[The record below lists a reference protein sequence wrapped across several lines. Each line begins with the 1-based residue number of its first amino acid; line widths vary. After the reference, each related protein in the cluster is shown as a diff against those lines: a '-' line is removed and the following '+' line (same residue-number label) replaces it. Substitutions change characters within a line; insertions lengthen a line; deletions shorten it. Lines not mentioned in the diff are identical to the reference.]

1 MAKGSKMTNIIESG
15 IHLDVKMDNIV
26 NERLRE
32 QTAKIT
38 SLLDGAKYN
47 LYEVAMRLLV
57 IKNEELYKDDNL
69 TDIYDYTKKFFG
81 YGKNMTYKMIKT
93 AETLVEE
100 KMLDENKVEYRS
112 IICHD
117 DSDYS
122 MSQLFELGT
131 LAPKEVVELDA
142 DGAINPSMTTK
153 EIREVVKDTKEMM
166 KKESESE
173 EEPTEE
179 PTEGETEVEEGEP
192 IIVDTT
198 AFKAELYNFLSNLVA
213 NNKDVMDVLAVTE
226 KKTVKAINSLIEIVA
241 PKSNN

>member
-1 MAKGSKMTNIIESG
+1 MTNIIESG
-15 IHLDVKMDNIV
+15 IHLDVKMDNLV
-26 NERLRE
+26 NERLKE
-32 QTAKIT
+32 QTIKIT

-57 IKNEELYKDDNL
+57 IKNEELYKDDNFV
-69 TDIYDYTKKFFG
+69 DIYDYTKKVFG
-81 YGKNMTYKMIKT
+81 YGKNMTYKMVKT

-100 KMLDENKVEYRS
+100 AHIDDKTVYRS

-117 DSDYS
+117 ESDYS

-166 KKESESE
+166 KNEAES

-179 PTEGETEVEEGEP
+179 PTEEGEAEVEEGEA
-192 IIVDTT
+192 IVVDTT
-198 AFKAELYNFLSNLVA
+198 AFKAELFKVLSEMVA
-213 NNKDVMDVLAVTE
+213 NNKEVMDVLAVTE
-226 KKTVKAINSLIEIVA
+226 KKTVKAINSLIEMVA

>member
-1 MAKGSKMTNIIESG
+1 MTNIIESG
-15 IHLDVKMDNIV
+15 IHLDVKMDNLV

-32 QTAKIT
+32 QTAKIS

-57 IKNEELYKDDNL
+57 IKTEELYKDDNF
-69 TDIYDYTKKFFG
+69 TDIYDYTKKVFG
-81 YGKNMTYKMIKT
+81 YGKNMTYKMVKT

-100 KMLDENKVEYRS
+100 NKGVYRS

-142 DGAINPSMTTK
+142 DGAITPSMTTK
-153 EIREVVKDTKEMM
+153 EIREVVKDTKEMA
-166 KKESESE
+166 KKANS
-173 EEPTEE
+173 TEDG
-179 PTEGETEVEEGEP
+179 EGEEVEVEVEDIEGELDL
-192 IIVDTT
+192 IDVDG
-198 AFKAELYNFLSNLVA
+198 FKASIYKALSDLIS
-213 NNKDVMDVLAVTE
+213 NNKDAFESLD
-226 KKTVKAINSLIEIVA
+226 KKTNKAISSLMALTA
-241 PKSNN
+241 PTTKGNN

>member
-1 MAKGSKMTNIIESG
+1 MTNIIESG

-100 KMLDENKVEYRS
+100 KMLNENKVEYRS

-166 KKESESE
+166 KKEAEGE
-173 EEPTEE
+173 EEPS
-179 PTEGETEVEEGEP
+179 EGETEIEEGEP

-198 AFKAELYNFLSNLVA
+198 AFKAELFKVLSEMVA

>member
-1 MAKGSKMTNIIESG
+1 MTDIIESG
-15 IHLDVKMDNIV
+15 IHFEVKMDNLV

-57 IKNEELYKDDNL
+57 IKKEELYKDDNFVN
-69 TDIYDYTKKFFG
+69 IYDYTKKVFG
-81 YGKNMTYKMIKT
+81 YGKNMTYKMITT
-93 AETLVEE
+93 AEALVEE

-117 DSDYS
+117 DCDYS

-142 DGAINPSMTTK
+142 EGAITPSMTTK
-153 EIREVVKDTKEMM
+153 EIREVVKETKEE
-166 KKESESE
+166 KKEAEGE
-173 EEPTEE
+173 EE

-198 AFKAELYNFLSNLVA
+198 AFKAELFKVLSEMIA
-213 NNKDVMDVLAVTE
+213 NNKEVMDVLAVTE
-226 KKTVKAINSLIEIVA
+226 KKMVKAINSLVEMVA

>member
-1 MAKGSKMTNIIESG
+1 MTEIIESG
-15 IHLDVKMDNIV
+15 IHLEIKMDNLV
-26 NERLRE
+26 NERLKE
-32 QTAKIT
+32 HTARIT

-47 LYEVAMRLLV
+47 LYEVAMHLMV
-57 IKNEELYKDDNL
+57 IKNEELYKDDNF
-69 TDIYDYTKKFFG
+69 TDIYDYTKKVFG
-81 YGKNMTYKMIKT
+81 YGKNMTYKMVKT
-93 AETLVEE
+93 AETLVEQKGE
-100 KMLDENKVEYRS
+100 EYRS

-142 DGAINPSMTTK
+142 DGAINPSMSTK

-166 KKESESE
+166 KKEAESE
-173 EEPTEE
+173 KEPTEE
-179 PTEGETEVEEGEP
+179 PTEEGETEVEEGEA
-192 IIVDTT
+192 IVVDTT
-198 AFKAELYNFLSNLVA
+198 AFKAELFKVLSEMVA

>member
-1 MAKGSKMTNIIESG
+1 MTNIIESG
-15 IHLDVKMDNIV
+15 IHLDVKMDNLV

-57 IKNEELYKDDNL
+57 IKNEELYKDDNF
-69 TDIYDYTKKFFG
+69 TDIYDYTKKVFG

-93 AETLVEE
+93 AETLVEQ
-100 KMLDENKVEYRS
+100 KGDGYRS

-153 EIREVVKDTKEMM
+153 QIREVVKDTKEMM
-166 KKESESE
+166 ENEAES
-173 EEPTEE
+173 EE
-179 PTEGETEVEEGEP
+179 PTEGETEVEEGEA
-192 IIVDTT
+192 IVVDTT
-198 AFKAELYNFLSNLVA
+198 AFKSELFKVLSEIVA
-213 NNKDVMDVLAVTE
+213 NNKEVMDVLAVTE

>member
-1 MAKGSKMTNIIESG
+1 MTNIIESG

-166 KKESESE
+166 KNEAESE
-173 EEPTEE
+173 ES
-179 PTEGETEVEEGEP
+179 TEGDETEVEEGEA
-192 IIVDTT
+192 IVVDTT
-198 AFKAELYNFLSNLVA
+198 AFKAELFKVLSEMVA

>member
-1 MAKGSKMTNIIESG
+1 MTNIIESG

-166 KKESESE
+166 KNEAEN
-173 EEPTEE
+173 EE
-179 PTEGETEVEEGEP
+179 PTEGDETEVEEGEA
-192 IIVDTT
+192 IVVDTT
-198 AFKAELYNFLSNLVA
+198 AFKAELFKVLSDMVA

>member
-1 MAKGSKMTNIIESG
+1 MTNIIESG
-15 IHLDVKMDNIV
+15 IHLDVKMDNLV

-32 QTAKIT
+32 QTAKIS

-57 IKNEELYKDDNL
+57 IKTEELYKDDNF
-69 TDIYDYTKKFFG
+69 TDIYDYTKKVFG
-81 YGKNMTYKMIKT
+81 YGKNMTYKMVKT

-100 KMLDENKVEYRS
+100 NKGVYRS

-142 DGAINPSMTTK
+142 DGAITPSMTTK
-153 EIREVVKDTKEMM
+153 EIREVVKDTKEMA
-166 KKESESE
+166 KKANS
-173 EEPTEE
+173 TEDG
-179 PTEGETEVEEGEP
+179 EGEEVEIEEVEGELDL
-192 IIVDTT
+192 VDVDG
-198 AFKAELYNFLSNLVA
+198 FKASIYKALSDLVS
-213 NNKDVMDVLAVTE
+213 NNKEAFESLD
-226 KKTVKAINSLIEIVA
+226 KKTNKAISSLMALTA
-241 PKSNN
+241 PITKGNN

>member
-1 MAKGSKMTNIIESG
+1 MTNIIESG
-15 IHLDVKMDNIV
+15 IHLDVKMDNLV
-26 NERLRE
+26 NERLKE
-32 QTAKIT
+32 QTIKIT

-57 IKNEELYKDDNL
+57 IKNEELYKDDGF
-69 TDIYDYTKKFFG
+69 TDVYDYTKKTLG
-81 YGKNMTYKMIKT
+81 YGKNMVYKMLKT
-93 AETLVEE
+93 AESLVEE
-100 KMLDENKVEYRS
+100 AQVEDKTIYRS

-117 DSDYS
+117 ESDYS

-166 KKESESE
+166 KKESEGE
-173 EEPTEE
+173 EEPTED
-179 PTEGETEVEEGEP
+179 GEAEVEEGEA
-192 IIVDTT
+192 IVVDTT
-198 AFKAELYNFLSNLVA
+198 AFKAELYNFLSDLVA
-213 NNKDVMDVLAVTE
+213 NNKEVMDVLAVTE

>member
-166 KKESESE
+166 KNEAEN
-173 EEPTEE
+173 EE
-179 PTEGETEVEEGEP
+179 PTEGDETEVEEGEA
-192 IIVDTT
+192 IVVDTT
-198 AFKAELYNFLSNLVA
+198 AFKAELFKVLSEMVA

-241 PKSNN
+241 PKNN

>member
-1 MAKGSKMTNIIESG
+1 MTEIIESG
-15 IHLDVKMDNIV
+15 IHLDVKMDNLV
-26 NERLRE
+26 NERLKE
-32 QTAKIT
+32 HTARIT

-47 LYEVAMRLLV
+47 LYEVAMHLMV
-57 IKNEELYKDDNL
+57 IKNEELYKDDNFV
-69 TDIYDYTKKFFG
+69 DIYDYTKKVFG
-81 YGKNMTYKMIKT
+81 YGKNMTYKMVKT
-93 AETLVEE
+93 AETLVEQKGE
-100 KMLDENKVEYRS
+100 EYRS

-142 DGAINPSMTTK
+142 DGAINPSMSTK

-166 KKESESE
+166 KKEAEGE
-173 EEPTEE
+173 EEPTE
-179 PTEGETEVEEGEP
+179 GDETEVEEGEA
-192 IIVDTT
+192 IVVDTT
-198 AFKAELYNFLSNLVA
+198 AFKAELFKVLSEMIA

-241 PKSNN
+241 PKNN

>member
-1 MAKGSKMTNIIESG
+1 MTNIIESG
-15 IHLDVKMDNIV
+15 IHLDVKMDNLV

-57 IKNEELYKDDNL
+57 IKTEELYKEDNFV
-69 TDIYDYTKKFFG
+69 DIYDYTKKVFG
-81 YGKNMTYKMIKT
+81 YGKNMTYKMVKT

-100 KMLDENKVEYRS
+100 NKGVYRS

-166 KKESESE
+166 KKEAES

-179 PTEGETEVEEGEP
+179 GEAEIEECEAVVVDITDFKTEL
-192 IIVDTT
+192 
-198 AFKAELYNFLSNLVA
+198 FKVLSEMVA
-213 NNKDVMDVLAVTE
+213 NNKEVMDVLAVTE

>member
-1 MAKGSKMTNIIESG
+1 MTNIIESG
-15 IHLDVKMDNIV
+15 IHLDVKMDNLV
-26 NERLRE
+26 NERLKE
-32 QTAKIT
+32 QTIKIS

-57 IKNEELYKDDNL
+57 IKSEELYKEDNFV
-69 TDIYDYTKKFFG
+69 DIYDYTKKVFG
-81 YGKNMTYKMIKT
+81 YGKNMTYKMVKT
-93 AETLVEE
+93 AETLVEQKGE
-100 KMLDENKVEYRS
+100 EYRS

-166 KKESESE
+166 KKEAEG

-179 PTEGETEVEEGEP
+179 GEAEVEEGEA
-192 IIVDTT
+192 IVVDTT
-198 AFKAELYNFLSNLVA
+198 AFKAELFKVLSEMVA
-213 NNKDVMDVLAVTE
+213 NNKEVMDVLAVTE

>member
-1 MAKGSKMTNIIESG
+1 MTNIIESG
-15 IHLDVKMDNIV
+15 IHLDVKMDNLV

-57 IKNEELYKDDNL
+57 IKQEELYKDDNFVN
-69 TDIYDYTKKFFG
+69 IYDYTKKVFG
-81 YGKNMTYKMIKT
+81 YGKNMTYKMIAT
-93 AETLVEE
+93 AEALIEE
-100 KMLDENKVEYRS
+100 KRVEENKVEYRS

-166 KKESESE
+166 KNEAEGE
-173 EEPTEE
+173 EE

-198 AFKAELYNFLSNLVA
+198 AFKAELFKVLSEMVA
-213 NNKDVMDVLAVTE
+213 NNKEVMDVLAVTE

>member
-1 MAKGSKMTNIIESG
+1 MTDIIESG
-15 IHLDVKMDNIV
+15 IHFEVKMDNLV

-57 IKNEELYKDDNL
+57 IKKEELYKDDNFVN
-69 TDIYDYTKKFFG
+69 IYDYTKKVFG
-81 YGKNMTYKMIKT
+81 YGKNMTYKMITT
-93 AETLVEE
+93 AETLVEQ
-100 KMLDENKVEYRS
+100 KGDEYRS

-142 DGAINPSMTTK
+142 EGAITPSMTTK
-153 EIREVVKDTKEMM
+153 EIRAVVKDTKEMM
-166 KKESESE
+166 EKEAESE
-173 EEPTEE
+173 EE
-179 PTEGETEVEEGEP
+179 PTEGETEIEEGEP

-198 AFKAELYNFLSNLVA
+198 AFKAELFKVLSEMIA
-213 NNKDVMDVLAVTE
+213 NNKEVMDVLAVTE

>member
-1 MAKGSKMTNIIESG
+1 MTDIIESG
-15 IHLDVKMDNIV
+15 IHFEVKMDNLV

-57 IKNEELYKDDNL
+57 IKKEELYKDDGFTNV
-69 TDIYDYTKKFFG
+69 YDYTKKMFG
-81 YGKNMTYKMIKT
+81 YGKNMTYKMITT
-93 AETLVEE
+93 AEALVEE

-117 DSDYS
+117 DCDYS

-131 LAPKEVVELDA
+131 LAPKDVVELDA
-142 DGAINPSMTTK
+142 EGAIDPSMTTK
-153 EIREVVKDTKEMM
+153 EIREVVKETKEE
-166 KKESESE
+166 KKEAEG

-179 PTEGETEVEEGEP
+179 GEAEIEEGEA
-192 IIVDTT
+192 IVVDTT
-198 AFKAELYNFLSNLVA
+198 AFKAELFKVLSEMIA
-213 NNKDVMDVLAVTE
+213 NNKEVMDVLAVTE
-226 KKTVKAINSLIEIVA
+226 KKMVKAINSLVEMVA

>member
-1 MAKGSKMTNIIESG
+1 MTNIIESG
-15 IHLDVKMDNIV
+15 IHLDVKMDNLV

-57 IKNEELYKDDNL
+57 IKNEELYKEDNF
-69 TDIYDYTKKFFG
+69 TDIYDYTKKVFG
-81 YGKNMTYKMIKT
+81 YGKNMTYKMVKT
-93 AETLVEE
+93 AETLVEQKGE
-100 KMLDENKVEYRS
+100 EYRS

-166 KKESESE
+166 KKEAESE
-173 EEPTEE
+173 EE

-198 AFKAELYNFLSNLVA
+198 AFKSELYNFLSNLVA
-213 NNKDVMDVLAVTE
+213 NNKEVMDVLALTE
-226 KKTVKAINSLIEIVA
+226 KKTVKAINSLVEMVA

>member
-1 MAKGSKMTNIIESG
+1 MTEIIESG
-15 IHLDVKMDNIV
+15 IHLDVKMDNLV
-26 NERLRE
+26 NERLKE
-32 QTAKIT
+32 HTARIT

-47 LYEVAMRLLV
+47 LYEVAMHLMV
-57 IKNEELYKDDNL
+57 IKNEELYKDDNFV
-69 TDIYDYTKKFFG
+69 DIYDYTKKVFG
-81 YGKNMTYKMIKT
+81 YGKNMTYKMVKT
-93 AETLVEE
+93 AETLVEQKGE
-100 KMLDENKVEYRS
+100 EYRS

-142 DGAINPSMTTK
+142 DGAINPSMSTK

-166 KKESESE
+166 KNEAEN
-173 EEPTEE
+173 EE
-179 PTEGETEVEEGEP
+179 PTEGDETEVEEGEA

-198 AFKAELYNFLSNLVA
+198 AFKAELFKVLSEMVA

-241 PKSNN
+241 PKNN

>member
-1 MAKGSKMTNIIESG
+1 MTNIIESG
-15 IHLDVKMDNIV
+15 IHLDVKMDNLV

-57 IKNEELYKDDNL
+57 IKTEELYKDDNF
-69 TDIYDYTKKFFG
+69 TDIYDYTKKVFG
-81 YGKNMTYKMIKT
+81 YGKNMTYKMVKT

-100 KMLDENKVEYRS
+100 NKGVYRS

-142 DGAINPSMTTK
+142 DGAITPSMTTK
-153 EIREVVKDTKEMM
+153 EIREVVKDTKEMA
-166 KKESESE
+166 KKANS
-173 EEPTEE
+173 TEDG
-179 PTEGETEVEEGEP
+179 EGEEVEVEEVEGELDL
-192 IIVDTT
+192 VDVDG
-198 AFKAELYNFLSNLVA
+198 FKASIYKALSNLVS
-213 NNKDVMDVLAVTE
+213 NNKDAFESLD
-226 KKTVKAINSLIEIVA
+226 KKTNKAISSLMALTA
-241 PKSNN
+241 PTTKGNN